1 MTIQRRRRVQ
11 VNPAPAAPE
20 QAPEAAAAAAVDEEV
35 DNEGN
40 DNQPRQV
47 TSRFFKNLFSMKL
60 LFVLG
65 NGASSKSIR

>member
-20 QAPEAAAAAAVDEEV
+20 QAPEAAAVDEEV

-60 LFVLG
+60 LSVLG
-65 NGASSKSIR
+65 SGTSAKSIR

>member
-47 TSRFFKNLFSMKL
+47 TSRFF
-60 LFVLG
+60 
-65 NGASSKSIR
+65 

>member
-20 QAPEAAAAAAVDEEV
+20 QAPEAAAAAAAVDEEV

-47 TSRFFKNLFSMKL
+47 TSRFF
-60 LFVLG
+60 
-65 NGASSKSIR
+65 